1 MGSRFF
7 GSGRCS
13 IVDVENEDTRT
24 PPPAVAEPSG
34 TRPKFDLVL
43 VSCVKSKLAAP
54 AAAKDLYTSSLFKKE
69 RGYAER
75 SGRPWFILS
84 AEHGLVAP
92 DEWLA
97 PYERYL
103 ADTTA
108 EFRTA
113 WGAWVAA
120 RLELLVGPLTG
131 MEIEVHASSTYL
143 NAVRPHLERLG
154 AHLLDPLRG
163 LDMGQCL
170 AWYPADGLPPDSVIE
185 SENLAQQFVI
195 ALRSVDDALSPDE
208 FLAKGRSACDTA
220 GLYSWWVDESGA
232 DQLSRGLGSPV
243 TPGLIYAGLAGATRW
258 PSGRRSSN
266 TLWLRITTMHLG
278 GNHEFSTFR
287 RTLGSILAN
296 VGGTATVDETA
307 LTAWMRQHLRVVVVP
322 SQDRDTLGRL
332 EKDVLADLDPPLN
345 LQGMPSTP
353 LRLRLKELRRVLT
366 ESGTHTVH

>member
-170 AWYPADGLPPDSVIE
+170 AWYPADACRRTPSLSRKTSHSSSSLHYVPLMMRCRRMSFSLREGRPAIPP
-185 SENLAQQFVI
+185 AY
-195 ALRSVDDALSPDE
+195 
-208 FLAKGRSACDTA
+208 TA
-220 GLYSWWVDESGA
+220 GG
-232 DQLSRGLGSPV
+232 
-243 TPGLIYAGLAGATRW
+243 
-258 PSGRRSSN
+258 
-266 TLWLRITTMHLG
+266 
-278 GNHEFSTFR
+278 
-287 RTLGSILAN
+287 
-296 VGGTATVDETA
+296 
-307 LTAWMRQHLRVVVVP
+307 
-322 SQDRDTLGRL
+322 
-332 EKDVLADLDPPLN
+332 
-345 LQGMPSTP
+345 
-353 LRLRLKELRRVLT
+353 
-366 ESGTHTVH
+366 